1 MLFDINTLDW
11 DENLLRAMDIPRAV
25 LPRAVPNF
33 GTIGTVAGNIQG
45 LESIAG
51 VPISACV
58 GDQSAALFGQCC
70 FEPGLAKCTYGTGC
84 FLLVNCGA
92 ADRGGKIRSRHG
104 LLTSVAWSDGKN
116 ITYALEGSA
125 FNTGSAIQWLRDG
138 LGLISSAPECDRLA
152 ELVPDTGGVYFVPA
166 FTGLGAPY
174 WDMYARGLFC
184 GITRGITKAH
194 IARSVLESIAYQV
207 KDLCET
213 AELDLGAKIKEMRV
227 DGGASVSEFLMGFQ
241 ADMLNIN

>member
-1 MLFDINTLDW
+1 M
-11 DENLLRAMDIPRAV
+11 
-25 LPRAVPNF
+25 
-33 GTIGTVAGNIQG
+33 
-45 LESIAG
+45 
-51 VPISACV
+51 
-58 GDQSAALFGQCC
+58 
-70 FEPGLAKCTYGTGC
+70 
-84 FLLVNCGA
+84 
-92 ADRGGKIRSRHG
+92 
-104 LLTSVAWSDGKN
+104 
-116 ITYALEGSA
+116 LEGSA

-138 LGLISSAPECDRLA
+138 LGFISSAPECDRLA
-152 ELVPDTGGVYFVPA
+152 ELFPIRRRIFVPA

-241 ADMLNIN
+241 ADMLNINVNRPISIESTALGAAFMAGLAAGFWKGLTELSSLRKTDKIFTPKIDKERRGELYAGWKSAVERSRL